1 MKTFPELLEE
11 ANAEI
16 KSVSP
21 EELKQQ
27 LDNEEIILVDVRS
40 KDAIEAE
47 GQIEGSV
54 HVPRDMLEFHAD
66 QRTDNPLRKEEL
78 DPEKKIVVYC
88 GVGGQGTLSTKT
100 LQDMGY
106 SDVSNLTGGT
116 KAWVEAGFNLK
127 ISMFKLLLPITW

>member
-66 QRTDNPLRKEEL
+66 QRPDNPLRKEEL

-106 SDVSNLTGGT
+106 KDVSNLSGGT
-116 KAWVEAGFNLK
+116 NAGVKAGFELK
-127 ISMFKLLLPITW
+127 K

>member
-40 KDAIEAE
+40 KEAIEAE
-47 GQIEGSV
+47 GQIVGSV

-66 QRTDNPLRKEEL
+66 QRPDNPLKKEEL

-106 SDVSNLTGGT
+106 KDVSNLSGGT
-116 KAWVEAGFNLK
+116 SAWVKAGFELK
-127 ISMFKLLLPITW
+127 K

>member
-1 MKTFPELLEE
+1 MRRNEQMKTFPELLEE

-16 KSVSP
+16 KSVSA

-40 KDAIEAE
+40 KDVIEAE
-47 GQIEGSV
+47 GQIEGSI

-66 QRTDNPLRKEEL
+66 QSPDNPLRKEEL
-78 DPEKKIVVYC
+78 NPEKKIVVYC

-127 ISMFKLLLPITW
+127 K

>member
-40 KDAIEAE
+40 KDVIEAE

-66 QRTDNPLRKEEL
+66 QRPDNPLRKEEL

-106 SDVSNLTGGT
+106 SHVSNLTGGT

-127 ISMFKLLLPITW
+127 K

>member
-27 LDNEEIILVDVRS
+27 LDNKEIILVDVRS
-40 KDAIEAE
+40 KDVIEAE

-66 QRTDNPLRKEEL
+66 QRPDNPLRKEEL

-127 ISMFKLLLPITW
+127 K

>member
-27 LDNEEIILVDVRS
+27 LDNKEIILVDVRS

-66 QRTDNPLRKEEL
+66 QRPDNPLKKEEL

-127 ISMFKLLLPITW
+127 K

>member
-40 KDAIEAE
+40 KDSIEAE

-66 QRTDNPLRKEEL
+66 QRPDNPLRKVEL

-100 LQDMGY
+100 MKEIGIKN
-106 SDVSNLTGGT
+106 VKNITGGM
-116 KAWVEAGFNLK
+116 VEWEK
-127 ISMFKLLLPITW
+127 IKE

>member
-16 KSVSP
+16 KSVSA

-27 LDNEEIILVDVRS
+27 LDSEEIILVDVRS
-40 KDAIEAE
+40 KDVIEAE
-47 GQIEGSV
+47 GQIEGSI

-66 QRTDNPLRKEEL
+66 QRPDNPLRKEEL
-78 DPEKKIVVYC
+78 NTEKKIVVYC

-116 KAWVEAGFNLK
+116 KAWVKAGFNLK
-127 ISMFKLLLPITW
+127 K

>member
-40 KDAIEAE
+40 KEAIEDE

-66 QRTDNPLRKEEL
+66 QRPDNPLRKEEL

-127 ISMFKLLLPITW
+127 K

>member
-21 EELKQQ
+21 EELKQK
-27 LDNEEIILVDVRS
+27 LDNKEIILVDVRS
-40 KDAIEAE
+40 KDVIEAE

-54 HVPRDMLEFHAD
+54 HIPRDMLEFHAD
-66 QRTDNPLRKEEL
+66 QRPDNPLRKEEL

-116 KAWVEAGFNLK
+116 KAWVEAGFILK
-127 ISMFKLLLPITW
+127 K

>member
-27 LDNEEIILVDVRS
+27 LDNKEIILVDVRS
-40 KDAIEAE
+40 KDVIEAE

-66 QRTDNPLRKEEL
+66 QRPDNPLRKNEL

-127 ISMFKLLLPITW
+127 K

>member
-21 EELKQQ
+21 EEVKQQ

-40 KDAIEAE
+40 KDVIEAE
-47 GQIEGSV
+47 GQIEGSI

-66 QRTDNPLRKEEL
+66 QRPDNPLRKEEL

-106 SDVSNLTGGT
+106 SDVSNLSGGT

-127 ISMFKLLLPITW
+127 K

>member
-27 LDNEEIILVDVRS
+27 LDNKEIILVDVRS
-40 KDAIEAE
+40 KEAIEAE

-66 QRTDNPLRKEEL
+66 QRPDNPLKKEEL

-88 GVGGQGTLSTKT
+88 GIGGQGTLSTKT

-106 SDVSNLTGGT
+106 KDVSNLSGGT
-116 KAWVEAGFNLK
+116 SAWVKAGFELK
-127 ISMFKLLLPITW
+127 K

>member
-1 MKTFPELLEE
+1 MKTFPELLEK

-40 KDAIEAE
+40 KDVIEAE

-66 QRTDNPLRKEEL
+66 QRPDNPLRKEEL

-127 ISMFKLLLPITW
+127 K

>member
-40 KDAIEAE
+40 KEAIEAE

-66 QRTDNPLRKEEL
+66 QRPDNPLRKEEL

-106 SDVSNLTGGT
+106 KDVSNLTGGT

-127 ISMFKLLLPITW
+127 K

>member
-1 MKTFPELLEE
+1 MRRNEQMKTFPELLEE

-16 KSVSP
+16 KSVSA

-40 KDAIEAE
+40 KDVIEAE
-47 GQIEGSV
+47 GQIEGSI

-66 QRTDNPLRKEEL
+66 QRPDNPLRKEEL
-78 DPEKKIVVYC
+78 NPEKKIVVYC

-127 ISMFKLLLPITW
+127 K

>member
-21 EELKQQ
+21 EELKQK
-27 LDNEEIILVDVRS
+27 LDNKEIILVDVRS
-40 KDAIEAE
+40 KDVIEAE

-66 QRTDNPLRKEEL
+66 QRQDNPLKKEEL
-78 DPEKKIVVYC
+78 DPEKKTVVYC

-116 KAWVEAGFNLK
+116 KAWVEEGFNLK
-127 ISMFKLLLPITW
+127 K

>member
-27 LDNEEIILVDVRS
+27 LDNKEIILIDVRS
-40 KDAIEAE
+40 KDVIEAE

-66 QRTDNPLRKEEL
+66 QRPDNPLRKEEL
-78 DPEKKIVVYC
+78 DPEKKTVVYC

-106 SDVSNLTGGT
+106 SHVSNLTGGT

-127 ISMFKLLLPITW
+127 K

>member
-40 KDAIEAE
+40 KDVIEAE

-66 QRTDNPLRKEEL
+66 QRPDNPLRKEEL

-127 ISMFKLLLPITW
+127 K

>member
-21 EELKQQ
+21 EELKLQ

-66 QRTDNPLRKEEL
+66 QRPDNPLRKEEL

-127 ISMFKLLLPITW
+127 K

>member
-21 EELKQQ
+21 EELKQK
-27 LDNEEIILVDVRS
+27 LDNKEIILVDVRS
-40 KDAIEAE
+40 KDVIEAE

-66 QRTDNPLRKEEL
+66 QRPDNPLRKEEL

-127 ISMFKLLLPITW
+127 K

>member
-40 KDAIEAE
+40 KEAIEAE

-66 QRTDNPLRKEEL
+66 QRPDNPLKKEEL
-78 DPEKKIVVYC
+78 DPEKKIIVYC

-106 SDVSNLTGGT
+106 KDVSNLSGGT
-116 KAWVEAGFNLK
+116 SAWVKAGFELK
-127 ISMFKLLLPITW
+127 K

>member
-27 LDNEEIILVDVRS
+27 LDHEEIILVDVRS

-66 QRTDNPLRKEEL
+66 QRPDNPLRKEEL

-106 SDVSNLTGGT
+106 SDVSNLSGGT

-127 ISMFKLLLPITW
+127 K

>member
-21 EELKQQ
+21 EEVKQQ

-40 KDAIEAE
+40 KDVIEAE
-47 GQIEGSV
+47 GQIEGSI

-66 QRTDNPLRKEEL
+66 QRPDNPLRKEEL
-78 DPEKKIVVYC
+78 NPEKKIVVYC

-116 KAWVEAGFNLK
+116 KAWVKAGL
-127 ISMFKLLLPITW
+127 I

>member
-21 EELKQQ
+21 EELKQH

-40 KDAIEAE
+40 KDVIEAE
-47 GQIEGSV
+47 GQIEGSI

-66 QRTDNPLRKEEL
+66 QRQDNPLRKEEL
-78 DPEKKIVVYC
+78 NPQKKIVVYC

-127 ISMFKLLLPITW
+127 K

>member
-27 LDNEEIILVDVRS
+27 LGNKEVILIDVRS
-40 KDAIEAE
+40 KDVIEAE

-66 QRTDNPLRKEEL
+66 QRPDNPLRKEEL

-106 SDVSNLTGGT
+106 SHVSNLTGGT

-127 ISMFKLLLPITW
+127 K

>member
-16 KSVSP
+16 KSVNA

-40 KDAIEAE
+40 KDVIEAE
-47 GQIEGSV
+47 GQIEGSI

-66 QRTDNPLRKEEL
+66 QRPDNPLRKEEL
-78 DPEKKIVVYC
+78 NPEKKIVVYC

-116 KAWVEAGFNLK
+116 KAWVKAGFNLK
-127 ISMFKLLLPITW
+127 K

>member
-40 KDAIEAE
+40 KDVIEAE

-127 ISMFKLLLPITW
+127 K

>member
-47 GQIEGSV
+47 GQI
-54 HVPRDMLEFHAD
+54 
-66 QRTDNPLRKEEL
+66 
-78 DPEKKIVVYC
+78 
-88 GVGGQGTLSTKT
+88 
-100 LQDMGY
+100 
-106 SDVSNLTGGT
+106 
-116 KAWVEAGFNLK
+116 
-127 ISMFKLLLPITW
+127 

>member
-16 KSVSP
+16 KSVNP
-21 EELKQQ
+21 EELKHQ
-27 LDNEEIILVDVRS
+27 LDKEEIILVDVRS
-40 KDAIEAE
+40 KDVIEAE

-127 ISMFKLLLPITW
+127 K

>member
-27 LDNEEIILVDVRS
+27 LDNKEIILIDVRS
-40 KDAIEAE
+40 KDVIKAE

-66 QRTDNPLRKEEL
+66 QRPDNPLRKEEL
-78 DPEKKIVVYC
+78 DPEKKTVVYC

-127 ISMFKLLLPITW
+127 K

>member
-27 LDNEEIILVDVRS
+27 LGNKEIILIDVRS
-40 KDAIEAE
+40 KDVIEAE

-66 QRTDNPLRKEEL
+66 QRPDNPLRKEEL
-78 DPEKKIVVYC
+78 DPEKKTVVYC

-106 SDVSNLTGGT
+106 SHVSNLTGGT

-127 ISMFKLLLPITW
+127 K

>member
-1 MKTFPELLEE
+1 MRRNKQMKTFPELLEE

-40 KDAIEAE
+40 KDVIEAE

-66 QRTDNPLRKEEL
+66 QRPDNPLRKEEL

-106 SDVSNLTGGT
+106 SDVSNLSGGT

-127 ISMFKLLLPITW
+127 K